1 MPEVV
6 GEIERIKAETLSVMR
21 EYYKAVQPLPGQIL
35 VVGCSTSEIKGAQI
49 GTAGSA
55 EIAEAIF
62 RSLREEMYRW
72 EGFLAIQCCE
82 HLNRALVV
90 EREAMEAYGLE
101 EVSVHPVEHAGG
113 ALAAQAMLDFVDPVV
128 VETIAA
134 HGGIDIGAT
143 LIGMH
148 LKRVAVP
155 LRLQQKTI
163 GCASVTAAWTR
174 PKLIG
179 GARAVYK

>member
-1 MPEVV
+1 MET
-6 GEIERIKAETLSVMR
+6 EIERIKTETLAVMR
-21 EYYKAVQPLPGQIL
+21 EYYKVVQPSPGQIL
-35 VVGCSTSEIKGAQI
+35 VVGCSTSEVRGARI
-49 GTAGSA
+49 GTEGSL
-55 EIAEAIF
+55 EVAEAIF
-62 RSLREEMYRW
+62 HSLREEMYRW

-90 EREAMEAYGLE
+90 EREMMEAYDLE
-101 EVSVHPVEHAGG
+101 QVCVQPVEHAGG
-113 ALAAQAMLDFVDPVV
+113 ALAAQAMQDFVDPVV

-148 LKRVAVP
+148 LKKVAVP

-163 GCASVTAAWTR
+163 GQAMVTAAWTR

-179 GARAVYK
+179 GSRAVYT